1 MVIIDLTKNQVEQ
14 MVIYFP
20 RRTSIQKLRGYSSFA
35 DFGLLSVVWDGKYLN
50 MLIQVSLKA
59 VHKEICQK
67 KKNAVTLT
75 SQKSPLGVSLS
86 LSHTHIGLP

>member
-1 MVIIDLTKNQVEQ
+1 MIC
-14 MVIYFP
+14 FP

-67 KKNAVTLT
+67 KKRGDADLT
-75 SQKSPLGVSLS
+75 EISFRGQFKLEPHPHWPPLGV
-86 LSHTHIGLP
+86 